1 MQQVPLI
8 QYYQSKNLIKMKSI
22 NIIAVF
28 IFLFAGF
35 SATAQ
40 SKTSGKQAAVKTSVF
55 KVWGNCGMCKE
66 TIEAAAKSS
75 GATFA
80 QWNKDSKMLTVK
92 YAAAKTSDDKIQKSI
107 ADAGY
112 DNEKYTAP
120 AEAYNGLHECCK
132 YDRKTTT
139 AAKEAGACCMKD
151 GKCTGNMDCCKK
163 VAGKSDCCTNGTCAK
178 EGGCCADMKCEKG
191 ADCCKKEG
199 ATAKADCCKDG
210 KCAKH
215 S

>member
-1 MQQVPLI
+1 
-8 QYYQSKNLIKMKSI
+8 MKSI
-22 NIIAVF
+22 NIIAAF
-28 IFLFAGF
+28 IFLFAGI
-35 SATAQ
+35 SVNAQ

-66 TIEAAAKSS
+66 TIEGAAKSS

-80 QWNKDSKMLTVK
+80 EWNKDSKMLTVK
-92 YAAAKTSDDKIQKSI
+92 YAAVKTSDDKIQKSI

-120 AEAYNGLHECCK
+120 SEAYNGLHACCK
-132 YDRKTTT
+132 YDRKTATT
-139 AAKEAGACCMKD
+139 AKEAGACCMKA
-151 GKCTGNMDCCKK
+151 GKCTGTEDCCKK
-163 VAGKSDCCTNGTCAK
+163 VAGKIDCCTNGTCAK

-199 ATAKADCCKDG
+199 TAMADCCKDG
-210 KCAKH
+210 KCTKAGECCKDEAKCKTAACCKK
-215 S
+215 

>member
-1 MQQVPLI
+1 
-8 QYYQSKNLIKMKSI
+8 MKSI

-28 IFLFAGF
+28 VFLFAGI
-35 SATAQ
+35 SAKSQ
-40 SKTSGKQAAVKTSVF
+40 SAATGNKFTVKTSVL
-55 KVWGNCGMCKE
+55 KVWGNCGMCKK
-66 TIEAAAKSS
+66 TIEGAAKSA

-80 QWNKDSKMLTVK
+80 SWDTESKMLTVK
-92 YAAAKTSDDKIQKSI
+92 YSAKTSPEKIQKTI

-132 YDRKTTT
+132 YDRKTATTT

-151 GKCTGNMDCCKK
+151 GKCTGTMDCCKK

-199 ATAKADCCKDG
+199 TAMADCCKDG
-210 KCAKH
+210 KCSKH

>member
-1 MQQVPLI
+1 
-8 QYYQSKNLIKMKSI
+8 MKSI

-28 IFLFAGF
+28 IFLFAGI

-66 TIEAAAKSS
+66 TIEGAAKSS

-92 YAAAKTSDDKIQKSI
+92 YAAAKTSDDKIQQSI
-107 ADAGY
+107 AGAGY
-112 DNEKYTAP
+112 DNEKYTASE
-120 AEAYNGLHECCK
+120 EAYNGLHECCK

-139 AAKEAGACCMKD
+139 VAKEAGACCMKD

-163 VAGKSDCCTNGTCAK
+163 VAGKSDCCANGTCAK

>member
-1 MQQVPLI
+1 
-8 QYYQSKNLIKMKSI
+8 MKSI
-22 NIIAVF
+22 HIIAVCL
-28 IFLFAGF
+28 FLFAGI

-66 TIEAAAKSS
+66 TIEGSAKSS

-92 YAAAKTSDDKIQKSI
+92 YAAAKTSDDKIQQSI
-107 ADAGY
+107 ANAGY
-112 DNEKYTAP
+112 DNEKYTAS

-132 YDRKTTT
+132 YDRKTATTT
-139 AAKEAGACCMKD
+139 AAKEAGACCMTE
-151 GKCTGNMDCCKK
+151 GKCTGATDCCKK
-163 VAGKSDCCTNGTCAK
+163 AAGKNDCCAAGTCAK
-178 EGGCCADMKCEKG
+178 EGGCCADMKCEKA

-199 ATAKADCCKDG
+199 TTAKADCCKDG
-210 KCAKH
+210 KCTKH

>member
-1 MQQVPLI
+1 
-8 QYYQSKNLIKMKSI
+8 MKSI

-28 IFLFAGF
+28 IFLFAAI
-35 SATAQ
+35 SSTAQ
-40 SKTSGKQAAVKTSVF
+40 SKTSGKQTAVKTSVF

-66 TIEAAAKSS
+66 TIEGAAKSS
-75 GATFA
+75 GASFA

-92 YAAAKTSDDKIQKSI
+92 YAAAKTSDDKIQQSI

-132 YDRKTTT
+132 YDRKTATTT

-151 GKCTGNMDCCKK
+151 GKCTGTMDCCKK
-163 VAGKSDCCTNGTCAK
+163 TAGKSDCCANGNCAK